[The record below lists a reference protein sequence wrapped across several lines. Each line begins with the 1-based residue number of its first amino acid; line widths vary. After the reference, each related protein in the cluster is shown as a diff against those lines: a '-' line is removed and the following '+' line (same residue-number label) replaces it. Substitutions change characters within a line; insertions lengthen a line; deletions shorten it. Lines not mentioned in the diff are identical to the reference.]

1 MAAGCNQLNKD
12 TVIWPDNPHGARDI
26 QTTLREKV
34 KIIPLRKNPE
44 IIAGV
49 DASFLDDKVI
59 GVACLYAYP
68 EITPLEDA
76 YAFTE
81 VTFPYIPGFLSFREG
96 PVIIEALKKL
106 KIEPHV
112 ILFDGQGI
120 AHPKG
125 LGIASHIGVILDI
138 PTIGCAKSRLIGEY
152 KQPGIKKGK
161 ASSLK
166 YHGNV
171 VGAVVRTRGHV
182 KPVFVSPGHR
192 IDLKASIQIVLRC
205 ARRYRIPEP
214 VRRADALSKKI
225 KRAQLPKTLY

>member
-1 MAAGCNQLNKD
+1 MAKGCNRLNKD
-12 TVIWPDNPHGARDI
+12 TIIWPDNLQEARDI

-34 KIIPLRKNPE
+34 RIIALRKKPE

-49 DASFLDDKVI
+49 DASFLGDKVI
-59 GVACLYAYP
+59 GVSCLYTYP
-68 EITPLEDA
+68 EIIPLEDA

-96 PVIIEALKKL
+96 PVIIEALRKL
-106 KIEPHV
+106 QIKPHV

-152 KQPGIKKGK
+152 KHPGIKKGK

-166 YHGNV
+166 YHGTV
-171 VGAVVRTRGHV
+171 VGAVVRTRDNI
-182 KPVFVSPGHR
+182 KPLFVSPGHLV
-192 IDLKASIQIVLRC
+192 DLKSSVDIVLGC
-205 ARRYRIPEP
+205 ITKYRVPEP
-214 VRRADALSKKI
+214 LRRADFLSKKI
-225 KRAQLPKTLY
+225 KREKLPKTVY